1 MSVFL
6 AALIIGVLV
15 STGGLKPKA
24 KNTVEP
30 NQTVQVQEEVK
41 KVEEVI
47 KPEPVILITYESNSS
62 W

>member
-47 KPEPVILITYESNSS
+47 KPEPVVPKPV
-62 W
+62 